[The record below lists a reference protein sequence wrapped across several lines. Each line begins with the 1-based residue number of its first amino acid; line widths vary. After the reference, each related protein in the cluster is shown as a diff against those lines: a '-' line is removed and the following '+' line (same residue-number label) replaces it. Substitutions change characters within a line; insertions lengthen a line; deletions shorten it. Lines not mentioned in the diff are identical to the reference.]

1 MKNKFN
7 VRFTNIFTS
16 ILSKG
21 LMALAVIA
29 SIFVVGCQKDVTL
42 PNKTSVGKSAKYKIS
57 SPDDIN
63 NVRLAFAKTLSRAIE
78 DPDLRKYV
86 HAQMQKRFT
95 SDYELIYIVEKN
107 KVIYGGKTLAQILAS
122 YAEEEVFTTYGKD
135 FFNKVTDTDPLLA
148 ITMPELEKWDPSK
161 WDVNFIPNVAAVLE
175 QSPNNTKQYTIFNR
189 RNTGG
194 ADFRNEEPDDP
205 TLGVWDAEGAYLV
218 DEDGFTPGGSDING
232 SMPSPPFTVDCD
244 DIYLQAISALNA
256 YDVGGGE
263 YYLMQHNTLIGLYN
277 DCINGSGPSGGG
289 TGTSCTQ
296 PCARDCETIDE
307 ELVDFKINGWGV
319 FTNIRNQIFETKY
332 VFHGDLVGVT
342 RNTFGTQAQL
352 PGKFVSTTQSKGS
365 LLNCSGVCQGKFIST
380 GSPLFRI
387 WRDWNLGE
395 LAEPYHISWAEVD
408 PGETTVSLSFPLTAK
423 FKVGPIEIG
432 AGITP
437 SISRKGN
444 AIVPLGS
451 QPVFYCDEIR
461 RENNTGSLT
470 FRVN

>member
-1 MKNKFN
+1 
-7 VRFTNIFTS
+7 
-16 ILSKG
+16 
-21 LMALAVIA
+21 MA
-29 SIFVVGCQKDVTL
+29 L
-42 PNKTSVGKSAKYKIS
+42 PNKSSGEKTAKYKIS

-63 NVRLAFAKTLSRAIE
+63 SVRLAFAKTLSRAIE

-95 SDYELIYIVEKN
+95 SDYEMVYIAEKN
-107 KVIYGGKTLAQILAS
+107 KVIYGGKTLAQILTS
-122 YAEEEVFTTYGKD
+122 YAEEEVFLKHGKD

-161 WDVNFIPNVAAVLE
+161 WDVNFVPNVAAVLE

-189 RNTGG
+189 RNTLGTE
-194 ADFRNEEPDDP
+194 FRNEEPDEP
-205 TLGVWDAEGAYLV
+205 TLGVWDAESTYLV
-218 DEDGFTPGGSDING
+218 DEDGFTPGGSDIDG
-232 SMPSPPFTVDCD
+232 SMPSAPFTVNCD
-244 DIYLQAISALNA
+244 DIYLQAITTALDA
-256 YDVGGGE
+256 YEVSGNRF
-263 YYLMQHNTLIGLYN
+263 YLLQHNALIKLYN
-277 DCINGSGPSGGG
+277 DCINANSTNGGG
-289 TGTSCTQ
+289 TGAGCTL
-296 PCARDCETIDE
+296 PCARDCETLDE
-307 ELVDFKINGWGV
+307 GLVDFKINGWGV
-319 FTNIRNQIFETKY
+319 FTNIRNQLFETKY
-332 VFHGDLVGVT
+332 VFHGDLAGAT

-352 PGKFVSTTQSKGS
+352 PGKFVSSTQSKNS
-365 LLNCSGVCQGKFIST
+365 LLNCSGVCEGKFIST

-408 PGETTVSLSFPLTAK
+408 PGETTVTISFPLTAK
-423 FKVGPIEIG
+423 FKVGPVEIG

-451 QPVFYCDEIR
+451 QPIFYCDPILS
-461 RENNTGSLT
+461 ENNTGYLT

>member
-21 LMALAVIA
+21 LMTLAVIA

-175 QSPNNTKQYTIFNR
+175 QSPNNTKQYTIFIKYGILPRFVYNSSSIVSQSLAQ
-189 RNTGG
+189 GWVQ
-194 ADFRNEEPDDP
+194 PVP
-205 TLGVWDAEGAYLV
+205 V
-218 DEDGFTPGGSDING
+218 
-232 SMPSPPFTVDCD
+232 PP
-244 DIYLQAISALNA
+244 
-256 YDVGGGE
+256 
-263 YYLMQHNTLIGLYN
+263 
-277 DCINGSGPSGGG
+277 
-289 TGTSCTQ
+289 
-296 PCARDCETIDE
+296 
-307 ELVDFKINGWGV
+307 
-319 FTNIRNQIFETKY
+319 
-332 VFHGDLVGVT
+332 
-342 RNTFGTQAQL
+342 
-352 PGKFVSTTQSKGS
+352 
-365 LLNCSGVCQGKFIST
+365 
-380 GSPLFRI
+380 
-387 WRDWNLGE
+387 
-395 LAEPYHISWAEVD
+395 
-408 PGETTVSLSFPLTAK
+408 
-423 FKVGPIEIG
+423 
-432 AGITP
+432 
-437 SISRKGN
+437 
-444 AIVPLGS
+444 PLGLLPLI
-451 QPVFYCDEIR
+451 Q
-461 RENNTGSLT
+461 SL
-470 FRVN
+470 